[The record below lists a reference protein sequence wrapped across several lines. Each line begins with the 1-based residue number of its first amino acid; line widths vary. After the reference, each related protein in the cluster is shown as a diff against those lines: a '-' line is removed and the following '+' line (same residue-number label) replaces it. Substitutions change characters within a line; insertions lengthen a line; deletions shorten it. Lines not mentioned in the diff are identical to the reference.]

1 MGDGLHGP
9 RREHWC
15 ARTEI
20 LDSTRYYCKGLLP
33 ECQAQG
39 SPTLFHSPPLLTF
52 LQLTDSEQN
61 NAMSMGVDEVLFRRI
76 LIMLSFKQAYI
87 NAINQPAGFDFRRI
101 SCDFQPGKERVTV
114 DGKPLVGWEVY
125 MFKSNLGVQRR
136 ETIVEEIY
144 QCCALIFRGWAN
156 GNQWNWNSKKGDM
169 DESLNFLKVDQIV
182 KAYDGLGDGK
192 RKLAHYKSEK
202 RKRAAAEN
210 AERDRIEQQGNVQTM
225 PMPPPAAAIQAP

>member
-1 MGDGLHGP
+1 ML
-9 RREHWC
+9 
-15 ARTEI
+15 
-20 LDSTRYYCKGLLP
+20 
-33 ECQAQG
+33 
-39 SPTLFHSPPLLTF
+39 
-52 LQLTDSEQN
+52 
-61 NAMSMGVDEVLFRRI
+61 MGVDEVLFRRI

-114 DGKPLVGWEVY
+114 DGKTLVGWEVY

-144 QCCALIFRGWAN
+144 QCCALIYRGWSN

-169 DESLNFLKVDQIV
+169 DDSLNFLKVDQIV

-192 RKLAHYKSEK
+192 RKLAHYKAEK
-202 RKRAAAEN
+202 RKRVAAEN
-210 AERDRIEQQGNVQTM
+210 AERERIEQQGSVPAI
-225 PMPPPAAAIQAP
+225 PMPPPAAAIHAP